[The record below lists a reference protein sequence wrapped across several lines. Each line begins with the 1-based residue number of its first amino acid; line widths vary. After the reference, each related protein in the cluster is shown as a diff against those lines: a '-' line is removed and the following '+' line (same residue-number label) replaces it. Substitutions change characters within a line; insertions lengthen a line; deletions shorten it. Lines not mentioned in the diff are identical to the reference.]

1 MSKVMGLRGIK
12 GAFKGAV
19 VRTRAVAAAARSGNK
34 RLPVQVQA
42 YKVTLV
48 TPDGEETV
56 ECDESTYILDAA
68 EEAGVEL
75 PWSCRA
81 GACSS
86 CTAKVDAGAV
96 IDQADQTFLGDQQM
110 ENGYL
115 LTCVAYPTGDVTIK
129 THVED
134 ELY

>member
-1 MSKVMGLRGIK
+1 MGLRGIK
-12 GAFKGAV
+12 GAFKGAAL
-19 VRTRAVAAAARSGNK
+19 RTRAVATAARRGNK
-34 RLPVQVQA
+34 RLPVQVSA

-68 EEAGVEL
+68 EEAGIEL

-86 CTAKVDAGAV
+86 CAARAEGGADW
-96 IDQADQTFLGDQQM
+96 DQADQTFLGEQQM
-110 ENGYL
+110 SGGYL
-115 LTCVAYPTGDVTIK
+115 LTCVAYPTGDCTIK